1 VYKRVLAERERVLG
15 PDHLDT
21 IAARGSLGATYH
33 SAGRMADALK
43 LYEQTR
49 EGYVRVLGP
58 DHPDT
63 LSRSARLGHAY
74 YAVGRAG
81 DGLTLLRDTQ
91 ARCERA
97 LPPGDPLTEAV
108 RESLAKLNER

>member
-1 VYKRVLAERERVLG
+1 
-15 PDHLDT
+15 
-21 IAARGSLGATYH
+21 
-33 SAGRMADALK
+33 MADALK

-81 DGLTLLRDTQ
+81 DGLTLLRDTM

-108 RESLAKLNER
+108 RESLAKINEH